1 MAIEV
6 MTLITIVS
14 IVVGVYGTVKGLQSS
29 KTKEDKAE
37 ATENA
42 TIIAK
47 LETINSN
54 LLEVKNEMKSLKE
67 ETRKNSDSI
76 IRMDESL
83 KSAWK
88 AINILQGKKL
98 TEDDCK

>member
-1 MAIEV
+1 MTIEI

-29 KTKEDKAE
+29 KSKEDKAE

-47 LETINSN
+47 LESISSN
-54 LLEVKNEMKSLKE
+54 TLEIKNEVKSIKE

-76 IRMDESL
+76 IRLDESL
-83 KSAWK
+83 KSAWRR
-88 AINILQGKKL
+88 INILENKPN
-98 TEDDCK
+98 EDDCK